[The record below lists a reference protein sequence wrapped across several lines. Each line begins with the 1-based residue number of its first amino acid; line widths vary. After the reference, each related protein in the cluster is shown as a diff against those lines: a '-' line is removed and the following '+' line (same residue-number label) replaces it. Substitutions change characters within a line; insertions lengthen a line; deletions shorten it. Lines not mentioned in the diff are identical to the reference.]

1 MAREAKFCTEQ
12 FSGIGGK
19 IGNAMGFGHAG
30 LHCDRG
36 MRPFYVTW
44 DGTAAGAD
52 WNASQRAAYKV
63 TPFVSMPA
71 HMLVGFSELINRR
84 TNTTRVN
91 PMGWDQAAALT
102 AQADFGLPHRGAS
115 KRIDIP

>member
-1 MAREAKFCTEQ
+1 MTREVKFCTEQ

-19 IGNAMGFGHAG
+19 IINAAGFGHAG

-36 MRPFYVTW
+36 KRPFYVTW

-71 HMLVGFSELINRR
+71 HMRVGFSELINRR
-84 TNTTRVN
+84 TNTTRIN
-91 PMGWDQAAALT
+91 PMGWDQATALT
-102 AQADFGLPHRGAS
+102 AQEDFGVGRQGIS
-115 KRIDIP
+115 K